1 MQFEMLLATLIL
13 LSIITMLVIRYRSED
28 HSQYDKP
35 LATLVISENDVS
47 PQHNDVVDLL
57 KQYHRDSSLDV
68 KKARI
73 HMETFFERKLESVT
87 FTSIDI
93 DGLPAEWVMAQGADP
108 RKRLLYMHGGAFRI
122 GSPKSHRYITSEISR
137 LTGIS
142 VLAIDYRMQPE
153 FKTIDCHIDVRKAYQ
168 WIIENGPD
176 SVETCEHFFVAGDS
190 AGGNLS
196 LSVVAWARDQSL
208 RPVDGV
214 IAMAPLTDSTLGGAS
229 WKTNQAS
236 DPFLGPSLGRLIVLP
251 RPLIALI
258 MRIPIGRPVNDPAVS
273 PLLGK
278 LSGLPKTLIQVSKDE
293 MLFDDSQ
300 RYANKALAA
309 GNDLTLQV
317 WPKMVHIFQ
326 AFGPELPEANDALS
340 RIAQFMMDCIGQE
353 TPETELRTP
362 ENQSYNK

>member
-1 MQFEMLLATLIL
+1 MLLASLIL
-13 LSIITMLVIRYRSED
+13 FSIITLLVIRYRAED

-35 LATLVISENDVS
+35 QASLVISEDKVS

-57 KQYHRDSSLDV
+57 KQYHRHSSLDV

-73 HMETFFERKLESVT
+73 HMEEFFKRKIESVT
-87 FTSIDI
+87 FTPINI
-93 DGLPAEWVMAQGADP
+93 DGLPAEWVIAEGADP
-108 RKRLLYMHGGAFRI
+108 KKRLLYIHGGAFRI
-122 GSPKSHRYITSEISR
+122 GSPKSHRYITSELSR
-137 LTGIS
+137 LAGIS

-153 FKTIDCHIDVRKAYQ
+153 FKTIDCHMDVRKAYK

-176 SVETCEHFFVAGDS
+176 KVEVCEYFFVAGDS

-214 IAMAPLTDSTLGGAS
+214 IAMAPLTDSTMGAAS
-229 WKTNQAS
+229 WKTNQHS
-236 DPFLGPSLGRLIVLP
+236 DPFLGPSMGRLILLP
-251 RPLIALI
+251 RFLIALI
-258 MRIPIGRPVNDPAVS
+258 MRLPIGRPVNDPEVS
-273 PLLGK
+273 PLLGR
-278 LSGLPKTLIQVSKDE
+278 LSGLPKTLIQVSQDE

-300 RYANKALAA
+300 RYANKAIAA

-326 AFGPELPEANDALS
+326 AFGPELPEANDALR
-340 RIAQFMMDCIGQE
+340 RISKFIENC
-353 TPETELRTP
+353 TEQARP
-362 ENQSYNK
+362 